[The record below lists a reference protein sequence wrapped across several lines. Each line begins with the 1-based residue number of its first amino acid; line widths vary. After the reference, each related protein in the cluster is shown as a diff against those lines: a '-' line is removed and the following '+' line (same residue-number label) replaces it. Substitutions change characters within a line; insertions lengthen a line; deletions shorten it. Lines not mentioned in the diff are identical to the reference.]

1 MQLPADGTP
10 ESAATDMS
18 RRRLLQLAL
27 SAAPLSMAAIAAEAG
42 ATKQSR
48 DALPDDLL
56 QLGAREAVE
65 SVQRGD
71 LKAEHYTARLI
82 EQHRAQKQL
91 NAIITLDEARVL
103 SEARA
108 IDQAR
113 ARGERLGPLAGL
125 PFIVKDQLEIAGYP
139 TTAGNPALRG
149 YVSRRSAQV
158 ADIMMRAGA
167 VMLAKANCQDMVG
180 GTFILTAVTSSNPHF
195 GFVRNPYDTARIP
208 GGSSGGNG
216 AAIAARIAPAGIG
229 EDTGGSVRL
238 PAAFNGIAGFRPS
251 TYTLESAIAG
261 RSRKRYPDDGMVP
274 PAGVLDTWGPMART
288 AADVAFLDS
297 VISGER
303 VPRVSIRGARIGIPR
318 PDYWQTDIIEPGV
331 AQVMRDAF
339 TRLRDAGATLV
350 EVDLKGLLDLNAD
363 NSLGA
368 AVRRVLPSRSLSDW
382 LAENFP
388 SVTVDDIR
396 RERSTYPSCFAD
408 VTWFRPTPE
417 VPPEDAKK
425 LFSAASAAHRDLFRR
440 HEILALAFPTVPI
453 TAPLINVNGDTPGQ
467 RILVNGRWVDEIG
480 TILTNSVIAARLGAP
495 ALTLPAGLAA
505 GLPVGFELEGL
516 PGDDSRIL
524 GLGIAIEQV
533 LGALPPPRLVQA
545 GGS

>member
-1 MQLPADGTP
+1 MQIPADATP
-10 ESAATDMS
+10 EYGPADLS

-27 SAAPLSMAAIAAEAG
+27 CAAPVSMAGAAEVG
-42 ATKQSR
+42 ATRRSP
-48 DALPDDLL
+48 DPLPDDLL
-56 QLGAREAVE
+56 QLGARDAVE
-65 SVQRGD
+65 HVQRGD

-113 ARGERLGPLAGL
+113 ARGEQLGPLAGL

-180 GTFILTAVTSSNPHF
+180 GSFILTAVTSSNPHF

-251 TYTLESAIAG
+251 TYTLENALEG

-297 VISGER
+297 IISGER

-318 PDYWQTDIIEPGV
+318 PDYWDSDIVEPGV
-331 AQVMRDAF
+331 AQVMRDALS
-339 TRLRDAGATLV
+339 RLRDAGAMLV
-350 EVDLKGLLDLNAD
+350 EVDLQGLLNLNAD
-363 NSLGA
+363 NALGT
-368 AVRRVLPSRSLSDW
+368 AVRRRLPSRSLSDW

-388 SVTVDDIR
+388 SVTVADIQ
-396 RERSTYPSCFAD
+396 RERSTYPGCFAD

-417 VPPEDAKK
+417 LSFEEAKK
-425 LFSAASAAHRDLFRR
+425 LFSAAAAAHRDLFRR
-440 HEILALAFPTVPI
+440 HDILALAFPTIPV
-453 TAPLINVNGDTPGQ
+453 TAPLINGNGDTPGQ
-467 RILVNGRWVDEIG
+467 RILVKGRWVDELA

-495 ALTLPAGLAA
+495 ALTLPAGLSA

-524 GLGIAIEQV
+524 GLGIAVEQV
-533 LGALPPPRLVQA
+533 LGPLPPPYILQA
-545 GGS
+545 RRD

>member
-1 MQLPADGTP
+1 MTQPPADTTL
-10 ESAATDMS
+10 ESRPADLS
-18 RRRLLQLAL
+18 RRRLLQVAL
-27 SAAPLSMAAIAAEAG
+27 CAGPLSIAGAAEVG
-42 ATKQSR
+42 GKKPSSGPV
-48 DALPDDLL
+48 PDDLL
-56 QLGAREAVE
+56 PLGAREAVE
-65 SVQRGD
+65 HVQRGD
-71 LKAEHYTARLI
+71 LKAEHYAARLI

-113 ARGERLGPLAGL
+113 ARGQRLGPLAGL

-180 GTFILTAVTSSNPHF
+180 GSFILTAVTSSNPHF
-195 GFVRNPYDTARIP
+195 GFVRNPYDAARIP

-238 PAAFNGIAGFRPS
+238 PAAFNGVAGFRPS
-251 TYTLESAIAG
+251 TYTLDNALQG
-261 RSRKRYPDDGMVP
+261 RSRKRYPDDGMLP

-297 VISGER
+297 IITGER
-303 VPRVSIRGARIGIPR
+303 VPPVSIRGARIGVPR
-318 PDYWQTDIIEPGV
+318 PDYWDSDIVEPGV
-331 AQVMRDAF
+331 AQVMREALS
-339 TRLRDAGATLV
+339 RLRDAGAVLV
-350 EVDLKGLLDLNAD
+350 EVDLQALLDLNAD
-363 NSLGA
+363 NVLGT
-368 AVRRVLPSRSLSDW
+368 AVRRRLPSKSLSSW

-388 SVTVDDIR
+388 SVTVADIQ
-396 RERSTYPSCFAD
+396 RERNAYPSCFAD
-408 VTWFRPTPE
+408 VTWFRQRPE
-417 VPPEDAKK
+417 LSPEEATQ
-425 LFSAASAAHRDLFRR
+425 LFSAAAAAHRELFRR
-440 HEILALAFPTVPI
+440 HDIAALAFPTIPI

-467 RILVNGRWVDEIG
+467 RIAVNGRWVDELA

-495 ALTLPAGLAA
+495 ALTLPAGLSA
-505 GLPVGFELEGL
+505 GLPVGLELEGL

-524 GLGIAIEQV
+524 GLAIAVEQV
-533 LGALPPPRLVQA
+533 LGPLPPPHILQA
-545 GGS
+545 RRG